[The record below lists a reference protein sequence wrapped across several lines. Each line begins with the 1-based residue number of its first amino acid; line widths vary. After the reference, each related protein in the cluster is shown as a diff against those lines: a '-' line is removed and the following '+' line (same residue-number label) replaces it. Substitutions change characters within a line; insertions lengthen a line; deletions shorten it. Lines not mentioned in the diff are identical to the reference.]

1 MSSQPPNSPKQTDR
15 PSRRGN
21 PWFAGNWAWLV
32 VIALALLAVVITR
45 AGSKSVD
52 YGVFWNLLNDERE
65 AKKIDKVVFRDPD
78 RMEVTLK
85 ADALKEDSANVLSA
99 KFREKIRN
107 LRFEVKVPGEDKEL
121 LPKLRELAAQDKM
134 QLLREDE
141 PFAGLGSLIFF
152 LLPMILLMAFFFFV
166 LPRMR
171 DPMGGGFLNNY
182 IRSPAKKYDKGKT
195 RVTFE
200 DVAGMENAKGEL
212 KEIVEF
218 LKSPEKFSR
227 LGATVPKGAAC
238 GFAWN
243 GQDAA
248 GQGCGWRGGCAFLL
262 DQRV

>member
-1 MSSQPPNSPKQTDR
+1 M
-15 PSRRGN
+15 
-21 PWFAGNWAWLV
+21 
-32 VIALALLAVVITR
+32 ALLAVVITR

-171 DPMGGGFLNNY
+171 DPMGGRF
-182 IRSPAKKYDKGKT
+182 
-195 RVTFE
+195 FE
-200 DVAGMENAKGEL
+200 QLHTQPCQEV
-212 KEIVEF
+212 
-218 LKSPEKFSR
+218 
-227 LGATVPKGAAC
+227 
-238 GFAWN
+238 
-243 GQDAA
+243 
-248 GQGCGWRGGCAFLL
+248 
-262 DQRV
+262 